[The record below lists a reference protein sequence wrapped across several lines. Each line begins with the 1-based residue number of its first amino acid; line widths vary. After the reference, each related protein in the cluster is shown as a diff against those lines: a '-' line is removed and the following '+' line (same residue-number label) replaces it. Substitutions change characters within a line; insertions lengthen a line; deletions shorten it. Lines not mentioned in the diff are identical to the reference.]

1 MGVNCAS
8 EIAETLPQRIT
19 IKNIITG
26 MLKKCF
32 IDNPKALIDL
42 ICITIGDDC
51 KKIGFG
57 LHQKKSLRNEFSE
70 AVTLKCGRK

>member
-1 MGVNCAS
+1 MGVNCAF

-26 MLKKCF
+26 MLKICF

-51 KKIGFG
+51 KEIGFG
-57 LHQKKSLRNEFSE
+57 LFQIKSLSNQFCE
-70 AVTLKCGRK
+70 AVSLNCARK